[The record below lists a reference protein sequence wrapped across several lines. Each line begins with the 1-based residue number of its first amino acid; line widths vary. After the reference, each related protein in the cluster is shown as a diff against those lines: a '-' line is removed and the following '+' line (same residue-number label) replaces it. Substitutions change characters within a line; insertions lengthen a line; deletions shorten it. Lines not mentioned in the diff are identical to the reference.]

1 MGVGGARVRRVSFL
15 IDMGGGARADRTEV
29 HLLVRRM
36 LTHLSNQHPTA
47 PAWSFRFYDSG
58 LSPHAFDARLEDR
71 KSAAAA
77 AAAAEEERARR
88 GRGRGGM
95 EVTG

>member
-15 IDMGGGARADRTEV
+15 IDLGGGAWADRTEV
-29 HLLVRRM
+29 HLLVRR
-36 LTHLSNQHPTA
+36 LLSHLANQHPAA

-77 AAAAEEERARR
+77 AAEAEEERARR
-88 GRGRGGM
+88 GRGCGGR
-95 EVTG
+95 EVAG